1 MHRFRLAPGS
11 PEFSAIAFGTWRLIR
26 NGAETSAS
34 DLRSLLHTCL
44 DAGITTVDTAEIYGT
59 YRVEERIGEALQ
71 LDPSLRSRLE
81 FITKAGIYA
90 PCEFH
95 PERRTSFY
103 NTSASRLVRSA
114 EKSLRFLGL
123 ETLDLFLV
131 HRPDWFTHPEDT
143 AAGLNQLLQSGKARS
158 VGVSNYT
165 PSQFDALSRFMD
177 QPLVTNQI
185 EFSPFHCD
193 PIFDGT
199 LDQCFARGI
208 RPMAWSPTGGGR
220 LFRDDDEAA
229 GRFRH
234 TAASLSAK
242 YGGATADQLCC
253 AWILSHPSSPQVIS
267 GTTKADRLAQFA
279 RGAAMTLEREDWYA
293 LTEAAR
299 GSRIP

>member
-1 MHRFRLAPGS
+1 MKRFRLAPGS
-11 PEFSAIAFGTWRLIR
+11 PEFSAISFGTWRLIR
-26 NGAETSAS
+26 HGTETSPS
-34 DLRSLLHTCL
+34 EMLSLLHTCL
-44 DAGITTVDTAEIYGT
+44 DLGITTIDTAEIYGT

-71 LDPSLRSRLE
+71 LDPSLTSRFE

-103 NTSASRLVRSA
+103 NSSAARLVRSA

-143 AAGLNQLLQSGKARS
+143 AAGLNRLLASGKARS

-165 PSQFDALSRFMD
+165 PSQFDTLSRFME

-193 PIFDGT
+193 PVFDGT
-199 LDQCFARGI
+199 LDQCLARGI

-220 LFRDDDEAA
+220 LFQQDDEAA
-229 GRFRH
+229 KRFRS
-234 TAASLSAK
+234 AADALSPK
-242 YGGATADQLCC
+242 YHGATADQLCC
-253 AWILSHPSSPQVIS
+253 AWILSHPASPQVIS
-267 GTTKADRLAQFA
+267 GTTRADRLSQFA
-279 RGAAMTLEREDWYA
+279 GGAALTLEREDWYA